1 MKDITTPVLQEEMR
15 NLLRTYLEKAA
26 HINYGQLL
34 EFAQVKGQREDAAL
48 APETRLEEVT
58 RLGELV
64 IEVLQQNDEHHAEVS
79 KRGAKLA

>member
-1 MKDITTPVLQEEMR
+1 MKDITTPVPQDDMR

-34 EFAQVKGQREDAAL
+34 EFAQVKGQQGEAAPC
-48 APETRLEEVT
+48 PETRLEEVA

-79 KRGAKLA
+79 RRAG

>member
-1 MKDITTPVLQEEMR
+1 MKDITTPVPQEELR

-34 EFAQVKGQREDAAL
+34 EFAQVKGQKEDVAPS
-48 APETRLEEVT
+48 PETRLEEVA

-79 KRGAKLA
+79 ERAG